1 MVAALLRRGIV
12 CGLVL
17 VGLSG
22 CILVPIVDGVK
33 KIGVTKSDRM
43 ALLPERVA
51 SFNHAM
57 YWGRSEDALAFT
69 LPESRPE
76 IVKSMKEAAKFQER
90 IVETKVDFIDFD
102 EDGTSA
108 TVDVTVKA
116 FRVPVYV
123 VSDTAK
129 RQRWVFSLTDGW
141 QLAGI
146 DSDGEQR
153 DGA

>member
-1 MVAALLRRGIV
+1 MVAALIRRILLG
-12 CGLVL
+12 GVL
-17 VGLSG
+17 LLGLSG
-22 CILVPIVDGVK
+22 CLLVPIVDGVK

-43 ALLPERVA
+43 ALLPDRVQ

-57 YWGRSEDALAFT
+57 YWGRSEDALAFA

-76 IVKSMKEAAKFQER
+76 LMKSMKEAAKYQER

-123 VSDTAK
+123 VNDTAR

-146 DSDGEQR
+146 DGEIK
-153 DGA
+153 DAA